1 MSDLESIR
9 LSVIIAASDSQEA
22 VAQAVSS
29 LQTQEGLEQAEII
42 IAACPSIT
50 PLEGVRWVQAEVGS
64 GVPRLRRLGLT
75 LARAQVV
82 VWTEDSCRF
91 QPGWIKGW
99 LAAFQHPNTRG
110 ATGPVEPTTGQAIR
124 DWAVFF
130 CEYALFL
137 KQKESAA
144 LRAPDRLAGNNYAV
158 RIAELSSLIENEIH
172 ETLVFA
178 ELNDRAHDGLI
189 VVEVPEA
196 SVTHVRRFGLFEA
209 LHDRLRFGLEYGQT
223 RARLQPGIPLMFRI
237 LSAPLILPIQFGR
250 ISRAVWKDGR
260 YRIAFLK
267 SVPLILAMLSAWSL
281 GETLGWAMG
290 EAEERPLTPGAGS
303 EDEKRG
309 QTEAR
314 ASAPIS
320 PLPRPGYTDDQ
331 DAV

>member
-1 MSDLESIR
+1 LSDLESIR
-9 LSVIIAASDSQEA
+9 LSVIITASDSQEA
-22 VAQAVSS
+22 IAQAVSS
-29 LQTQEGLEQAEII
+29 LLAQEGLEQAEMIV
-42 IAACPSIT
+42 AACPSIT
-50 PLEGVRWVQAEVGS
+50 PLEGVRWIQGEVGG

-91 QPGWIKGW
+91 QPGWINGW
-99 LAAFQHPNTRG
+99 LEAFQHPNTRG
-110 ATGPVEPTTGQAIR
+110 ATGSVEPATGQAIR

-130 CEYALFL
+130 CEYAPFL
-137 KQKESAA
+137 KRKELAA
-144 LRAPDRLAGNNYAV
+144 LRPPDRLAGNNFAV
-158 RIAELSSLIENEIH
+158 RIAGLSSLVEDEIH

-178 ELNDRAHDGLI
+178 ELNDQAGNGL

-196 SVTHVRRFGLFEA
+196 LVTHVRRFGLREA
-209 LHDRLRFGLEYGQT
+209 LHDRLRFGLEYGQM
-223 RARLQPGIPLMFRI
+223 RARLQPGIPLMFRV
-237 LSAPLILPIQFGR
+237 LSAPLILLIQFGR

-267 SVPLILAMLSAWSL
+267 SIPLVLAMLSAWSL
-281 GETLGWAMG
+281 GESLGWALG
-290 EAEERPLTPGAGS
+290 QAEARPITPRAGS

-314 ASAPIS
+314 ANAPVS